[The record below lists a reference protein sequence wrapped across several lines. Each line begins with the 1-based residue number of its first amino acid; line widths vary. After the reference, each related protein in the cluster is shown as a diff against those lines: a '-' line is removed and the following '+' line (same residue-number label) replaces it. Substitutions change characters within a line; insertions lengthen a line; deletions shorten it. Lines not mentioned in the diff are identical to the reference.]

1 MASAPPPRY
10 LNHTFMVGNQP
21 SFPASLSWSTGGR
34 EHQIRRFAE
43 AQDDAKKAWDSLF
56 SKSEQKQIAKK
67 SLEAFRNP
75 QQLAMFTPAEQLRAI
90 VPGDA
95 EAARRAGLFRADENL
110 WADKLSQSKRG
121 VGRNVSATEYE
132 EMMSDWRNRSS
143 VRTLYDD
150 IAKSGVKEPVW
161 VGHPPG
167 ATGPPK
173 IIEGH
178 HRIASAA
185 DINPKMEVPVRHY
198 ERNWLNAKSPQGV
211 PHLSETK
218 RFAPNLKIARQLV
231 DFGTKWGRQA
241 LYAMMRAPK

>member
-10 LNHTFMVGNQP
+10 GYHAFLVGNQP

-34 EHQIRRFAE
+34 ENQLRLFAE

-67 SLEAFRNP
+67 SFEAMRNP
-75 QQLAMFTPAEQLRAI
+75 QQLEMFTPAEQLRAI

-95 EAARRAGLFRADENL
+95 EAARRAGLFRADENM
-110 WADKLSQSKRG
+110 WADKLRESKRPY
-121 VGRNVSATEYE
+121 RP
-132 EMMSDWRNRSS
+132 
-143 VRTLYDD
+143 LYDD
-150 IAKSGVKEPVW
+150 IAKSGVKQPVW

-167 ATGPPK
+167 ATGPPM

-198 ERNWLNAKSPQGV
+198 ERNWLNSKSPQGV

>member
-10 LNHTFMVGNQP
+10 GYHAFLVGNQP

-34 EHQIRRFAE
+34 ENQLRLFAE

-67 SLEAFRNP
+67 SFEAMRNP
-75 QQLAMFTPAEQLRAI
+75 QQLEMFTPAEQLRAI

-95 EAARRAGLFRADENL
+95 EAARRAGMFRADENM
-110 WADKLSQSKRG
+110 WADKLRESKQPYRP
-121 VGRNVSATEYE
+121 
-132 EMMSDWRNRSS
+132 
-143 VRTLYDD
+143 LYDD
-150 IAKSGVKEPVW
+150 IAKSGVKQPVW

-167 ATGPPK
+167 ATGPPM

-198 ERNWLNAKSPQGV
+198 ERNWLNSKSPQGV

-218 RFAPNLKIARQLV
+218 RFAPNLKIAKQLV

>member
-1 MASAPPPRY
+1 MASAPPPRDWY
-10 LNHTFMVGNQP
+10 HTRMVGNQP
-21 SFPASLSWSTGGR
+21 SFPASLSWSTGAR
-34 EHQIRRFAE
+34 EHRIRKFAE

-56 SKSEQKQIAKK
+56 TKSEQKQIANK
-67 SLEAFRNP
+67 SLEAVRNP
-75 QQLAMFTPAEQLRAI
+75 QQLEMFTPAERLRAI
-90 VPGDA
+90 LPGDA
-95 EAARRAGLFRADENL
+95 EAARRAGLLRADENL
-110 WADKLSQSKRG
+110 WSDKLRESKAGHGSQS
-121 VGRNVSATEYE
+121 S
-132 EMMSDWRNRSS
+132 SRS
-143 VRTLYDD
+143 LYDD

-167 ATGPPK
+167 AAGPPK

-198 ERNWLNAKSPQGV
+198 ERNWLNAKSPKGV

-218 RFAPNLKIARQLV
+218 RFAPNLKIAKQLV

>member
-34 EHQIRRFAE
+34 EHEKRLFAE
-43 AQDDAKKAWDSLF
+43 ATADAKKAWDSLF

-67 SLEAFRNP
+67 SFEAMRNP

-95 EAARRAGLFRADENL
+95 EAARRAGLFRADEKL
-110 WADKLSQSKRG
+110 WADKLRESKQTLG
-121 VGRNVSATEYE
+121 SGSPDEGT
-132 EMMSDWRNRSS
+132 WRP
-143 VRTLYDD
+143 LYDD
-150 IAKSGVKEPVW
+150 IAKSGVKQPVW

-167 ATGPPK
+167 AAGPPMV
-173 IIEGH
+173 IEGH

-198 ERNWLNAKSPQGV
+198 ERNWLNAKSPKGV

-218 RFAPNLKIARQLV
+218 RFAPNLKIAKQLV

-241 LYAMMRAPK
+241 LYCMMRAPK

>member
-10 LNHTFMVGNQP
+10 GYHAFMVGNQP
-21 SFPASLSWSTGGR
+21 SFPASLGWSTGGR
-34 EHQIRRFAE
+34 ENQLRLFAE

-67 SLEAFRNP
+67 SFEASRNP
-75 QQLAMFTPAEQLRAI
+75 QQLEMFTPAEQLRAI

-95 EAARRAGLFRADENL
+95 EAARRAGMFRADENM
-110 WADKLSQSKRG
+110 WADKLRESKQPYRP
-121 VGRNVSATEYE
+121 
-132 EMMSDWRNRSS
+132 
-143 VRTLYDD
+143 LYDD
-150 IAKSGVKEPVW
+150 IAKSGVKQPVW

-167 ATGPPK
+167 ATGPPM

-198 ERNWLNAKSPQGV
+198 ERNWLNSKSPQGV

-218 RFAPNLKIARQLV
+218 RFAPNLKIAKQLV

>member
-10 LNHTFMVGNQP
+10 GYHAFLVGNQP

-34 EHQIRRFAE
+34 ENQLRLFAE

-67 SLEAFRNP
+67 SFEAMRNP
-75 QQLAMFTPAEQLRAI
+75 QQLEMFTPAEQLRAI

-95 EAARRAGLFRADENL
+95 EAARRAGLFRADENM
-110 WADKLSQSKRG
+110 WADKLRESKRPY
-121 VGRNVSATEYE
+121 RP
-132 EMMSDWRNRSS
+132 
-143 VRTLYDD
+143 LYDD
-150 IAKSGVKEPVW
+150 IAKSGVKQPVW

-167 ATGPPK
+167 ATGPPM

-198 ERNWLNAKSPQGV
+198 ERNWLNSKSPQGV

-218 RFAPNLKIARQLV
+218 RFAPNLKIAKQLV

>member
-1 MASAPPPRY
+1 
-10 LNHTFMVGNQP
+10 
-21 SFPASLSWSTGGR
+21 
-34 EHQIRRFAE
+34 
-43 AQDDAKKAWDSLF
+43 LF

-67 SLEAFRNP
+67 SFEASRNP
-75 QQLAMFTPAEQLRAI
+75 QQLEMFTPAEQLRAI

-95 EAARRAGLFRADENL
+95 EAARRAGMFRADENM
-110 WADKLSQSKRG
+110 WADKLRESKQPYRP
-121 VGRNVSATEYE
+121 
-132 EMMSDWRNRSS
+132 
-143 VRTLYDD
+143 LYDD
-150 IAKSGVKEPVW
+150 IAKSGVKQPVW

-167 ATGPPK
+167 ATGPPM

-198 ERNWLNAKSPQGV
+198 ERNWLNSKSPQGV

>member
-34 EHQIRRFAE
+34 ENQLRLFAE

-67 SLEAFRNP
+67 SFEAMRNP
-75 QQLAMFTPAEQLRAI
+75 QQLEMFTPAEQLRAI

-95 EAARRAGLFRADENL
+95 EAARRAGVFRADESM
-110 WADKLSQSKRG
+110 WDDKLFASKH
-121 VGRNVSATEYE
+121 A
-132 EMMSDWRNRSS
+132 DWRSPSGSIYPGVDRRGSHWRS
-143 VRTLYDD
+143 LYDD
-150 IAKSGVKEPVW
+150 IAKSGVEKPVW
-161 VGHPPG
+161 VGHPPLSP
-167 ATGPPK
+167 GPPM

-198 ERNWLNAKSPQGV
+198 ERNWLNASSPK
-211 PHLSETK
+211 LNDMK
-218 RFAPNLKIARQLV
+218 RFAPNQKIAKQLV

-241 LYAMMRAPK
+241 LYAMMKAPK

>member
-10 LNHTFMVGNQP
+10 GYHAFMVGNQP

-34 EHQIRRFAE
+34 ENQLRLFAE

-67 SLEAFRNP
+67 SFEAMRNP
-75 QQLAMFTPAEQLRAI
+75 QQLEMFTPAEQLRAI

-95 EAARRAGLFRADENL
+95 EAARRAGLFRADENM
-110 WADKLSQSKRG
+110 WADKLRESKQPYRP
-121 VGRNVSATEYE
+121 
-132 EMMSDWRNRSS
+132 
-143 VRTLYDD
+143 LYDD
-150 IAKSGVKEPVW
+150 IAKSGVKQPVW

-167 ATGPPK
+167 ATGPPM

-198 ERNWLNAKSPQGV
+198 ERNWLNSKSPQGV

-218 RFAPNLKIARQLV
+218 RFAPNLKIAKQLV

>member
-1 MASAPPPRY
+1 MF
-10 LNHTFMVGNQP
+10 T
-21 SFPASLSWSTGGR
+21 
-34 EHQIRRFAE
+34 E
-43 AQDDAKKAWDSLF
+43 AQDEAKKAWDSLF
-56 SKSEQKQIAKK
+56 TKSEQKQIANK
-67 SLEAFRNP
+67 SLEAVRNP
-75 QQLAMFTPAEQLRAI
+75 QQLEMFTPAERLRAI

-95 EAARRAGLFRADENL
+95 DAARRAGLLRADEQV
-110 WADKLSQSKRG
+110 WETKLRESKQRP
-121 VGRNVSATEYE
+121 
-132 EMMSDWRNRSS
+132 
-143 VRTLYDD
+143 LYDD

-167 ATGPPK
+167 AAGPPK

-198 ERNWLNAKSPQGV
+198 ERNWLNAKSPKGV

-218 RFAPNLKIARQLV
+218 RFAPNLKIAKQLV

-241 LYAMMRAPK
+241 LYAMLKAPK